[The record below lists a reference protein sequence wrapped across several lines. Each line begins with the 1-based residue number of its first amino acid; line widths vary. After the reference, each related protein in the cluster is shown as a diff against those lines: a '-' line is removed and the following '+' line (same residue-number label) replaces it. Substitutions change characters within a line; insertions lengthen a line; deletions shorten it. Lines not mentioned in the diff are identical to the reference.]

1 MYGISRGAAP
11 LACRL
16 QRLAFD
22 MPPKR
27 KAGGK
32 AAASKQR
39 QQSFAELSVLPTISK
54 PVSINKEV
62 FEPSL
67 EAIKARY
74 YAKFSK
80 GGKVPEEAAEEEYVL
95 APTSGGEAG
104 PALAPAPAPAH
115 TPAASP
121 TRRSPRRASAPA
133 PPQPLGLE
141 TLLISLRLECVYVS
155 LSLRL
160 VPCLSHETD
169 TDLILCLSLKFQSP
183 EGIMRS
189 LGLFTTSRAPL
200 ACIRQL
206 TAPAGHRC
214 PYGLS
219 VA

>member
-1 MYGISRGAAP
+1 MEFLGALRFSHVGCSVSHLTCPQSEKPAARLRPASR
-11 LACRL
+11 
-16 QRLAFD
+16 
-22 MPPKR
+22 
-27 KAGGK
+27 
-32 AAASKQR
+32 KQR

-141 TLLISLRLECVYVS
+141 TLAHLFETGVCVCLIES
-155 LSLRL
+155 
-160 VPCLSHETD
+160 ET
-169 TDLILCLSLKFQSP
+169 
-183 EGIMRS
+183 G
-189 LGLFTTSRAPL
+189 A
-200 ACIRQL
+200 
-206 TAPAGHRC
+206 
-214 PYGLS
+214 LS
-219 VA
+219 VS